1 MKNIFHSVKIK
12 QRGAAAV
19 EFALVALLFFT
30 LLFGIIEMGRLF
42 YVWNT
47 VQEVTRRA
55 AREAV
60 VTDLLTPA
68 MKDANLLAVQQ
79 HAVFGGSTLVAAPE
93 ISPASVHIAYMDL
106 NGDQIIAGM
115 PASPT
120 ENAQA
125 CADQA
130 IDPADPPV
138 CVAFVQASISLQS
151 CSPNGKTCTYSP
163 IPYQPMSALFS
174 YFGLNIPVSTVTMP
188 TESLGYSP

>member
-1 MKNIFHSVKIK
+1 MKNIHHSVKTK

-19 EFALVALLFFT
+19 EFGIIAILFFT

-60 VTDLLTPA
+60 VTDLLTA
-68 MKDANLLAVQQ
+68 STKVANLAAVQQ

-93 ISPASVHIAYMDL
+93 VSPASVQITYLDL
-106 NGDQIIAGM
+106 NRNVIADNDL
-115 PASPT
+115 PDSPT

-130 IDPADPPV
+130 VPPADTV
-138 CVAFVQASISLQS
+138 CIGFVQVSLSQQS
-151 CSPNGKTCTYSP
+151 CQGNTCTYLP
-163 IPYQPMSALFS
+163 LIYQPMSGLFS
-174 YFGLNIPVSTVTMP
+174 YFALSIPASTVTMP
-188 TESLGYSP
+188 AESMGYVPPP